1 LKKVDQRALH
11 PRLKFGRG
19 ILAKASRA
27 WGDYLLITMPDAWK
41 SAERML
47 AKKPAAIHY
56 VTTMERAAIEKQT
69 GRLPKADTIV
79 GLGGGTALDFAKF
92 VGWKQ
97 GVDPVLVP
105 SAASVDAGVCASIAV
120 RERNKVHY
128 IGYSLAREIICDF
141 ALMQTAPKNLNR
153 AGIGD
158 ILSIHTALW
167 DWNFAAAQG
176 KAEYNDNYAKAT
188 AALVD
193 ELEAKALEINQT
205 SDQALKWLMQAYA
218 RENAVCVR
226 NGSSRPEEGSE
237 HFFAYNVEKLT
248 GRSFVHGELVCLGVL
263 LLSRLQENNPERVMR
278 ILKKT
283 GVRFHPAQLG
293 LSRAV
298 VEKSLLTLRSFVEKE
313 GLVCSVINLKSIDPQ
328 TVKILCKGLKF

>member
-1 LKKVDQRALH
+1 MKKIDRRALH
-11 PRLKFGRG
+11 PKLKFGRG
-19 ILAKASRA
+19 ILAKASQA
-27 WGDYLLITMPDAWK
+27 WGDYLLVTMPDAWK
-41 SAERML
+41 SAEKML

-56 VTTMERAAIEKQT
+56 VTTMERAAIEKQAA
-69 GRLPKADTIV
+69 RLPKANTIV

-92 VGWKQ
+92 AGWKQ

-105 SAASVDAGVCASIAV
+105 AAASVDAGVCASIAV
-120 RERNKVHY
+120 REQRKVKY
-128 IGYSLAREIICDF
+128 IGYSLAKEILCDF

-167 DWNFAAAQG
+167 DWEFAAGQG
-176 KAEYNDNYAKAT
+176 KAEFVRENARAT
-188 AALVD
+188 AKLLD
-193 ELEAKALEINQT
+193 ELEEMAIQINQT

-218 RENAVCVR
+218 RETAVCVR
-226 NGSSRPEEGSE
+226 NGTSRPEEGSE
-237 HFFAYNVEKLT
+237 HFFAYNVENLT

-263 LLSRLQENNPERVMR
+263 LLSRLQENNPERVTR

-293 LSRAV
+293 LSRAIV
-298 VEKSLLTLRSFVEKE
+298 VKSLLSLKSFGERE
-313 GLVCSVINLKSIDPQ
+313 GLVYSVINSKSIDLK
-328 TVKILCKGLKF
+328 TVKIICKGLRF